1 MDKTHNNTKFVCD
14 KGGLH
19 YVLGTMKN
27 IDIKS
32 LIIGALFTST
42 VIFGVAAT
50 SKDDAGKWD
59 KEQQWEITTTLTDR
73 LSGDWQNGKLTE
85 ETKDYLANMSDRAKA
100 ARIVKDLYLTK
111 RRWEEATA
119 GAEPFARTV
128 SSGSSTYWHWRKR
141 VK

>member
-42 VIFGVAAT
+42 VIFGVAAV
-50 SKDDAGKWD
+50 SGPASGKVKLD
-59 KEQQWEITTTLTDR
+59 GPVDVR
-73 LSGDWQNGKLTE
+73 LS
-85 ETKDYLANMSDRAKA
+85 
-100 ARIVKDLYLTK
+100 
-111 RRWEEATA
+111 
-119 GAEPFARTV
+119 F
-128 SSGSSTYWHWRKR
+128 GSSRPSSSNTSTPTELQGGGAFTPFHVEIKHSGRIAK
-141 VK
+141 